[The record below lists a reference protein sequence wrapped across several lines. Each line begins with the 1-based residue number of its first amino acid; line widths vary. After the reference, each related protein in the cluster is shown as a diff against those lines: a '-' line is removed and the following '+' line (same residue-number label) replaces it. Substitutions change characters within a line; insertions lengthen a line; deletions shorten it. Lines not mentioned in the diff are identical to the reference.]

1 MKPTLKQVQFLTS
14 RGITMP
20 RSKTLAFKLISFLK
34 HGYHPDSL
42 TDESSRIAFVKST
55 QAKWLDQRIM
65 HSCGPGQVISISAR
79 TIEEHSTAVGGED
92 AEQWKMGRRT
102 PPGVEE
108 QGQGP
113 TGLAALDLNSQSTNE
128 SDDAYAIIKG
138 QVFQNPHVDEAGVLV
153 IDRGLG
159 AQVAPPPPSEPIT
172 SELPPQSETT
182 TVVYP
187 GLVPG
192 TPAYALLR
200 STTVPYRA
208 GTAVCNVK

>member
-79 TIEEHSTAVGGED
+79 TIEEH
-92 AEQWKMGRRT
+92 AEWTDMQQQPVHEPVLLLVRLDEKRRGR
-102 PPGVEE
+102 VF
-108 QGQGP
+108 
-113 TGLAALDLNSQSTNE
+113 LASPCLLT
-128 SDDAYAIIKG
+128 
-138 QVFQNPHVDEAGVLV
+138 LV
-153 IDRGLG
+153 
-159 AQVAPPPPSEPIT
+159 AEP
-172 SELPPQSETT
+172 
-182 TVVYP
+182 
-187 GLVPG
+187 VP
-192 TPAYALLR
+192 A
-200 STTVPYRA
+200 
-208 GTAVCNVK
+208 